1 MGRAFDEGKIGHSS
15 LANGDGTGRGIAYH
29 AGMTSSRRRRVV
41 LIVCD
46 GLGAEWIDAER
57 TPKLAALQAGHR
69 SAGDHRAV
77 FPSVTRVSAAS
88 IATGCHPAR
97 HGLEGN
103 QMALFEDGR
112 LAVHNVGAP
121 SFRQTLRQAT
131 GQTLRVPTL
140 AERLAS
146 CGGQVAYSN
155 VSPGAAYFLDPDHFG
170 TVLHRAGSFGPGG
183 TALTG
188 AAHLAVTHDLAGDI
202 EMARRF
208 CAEIVPSGEYA
219 LGVLWLANPDLTLH
233 HEPLGS
239 PEHLQALKVTD
250 GLVGEVLDAVRA
262 HEDRFDTLVLVAS
275 DHGHETVGRSVH
287 VGRWL
292 SENGL
297 EAELRHGRLAV
308 ASQGTSALI
317 YATEKARP
325 ALDEALSRMRKEP
338 WVGAILTGEALAAT
352 GLSGATLFAAVD
364 TARHDE
370 CNGYGVA
377 GTRWLVEDG
386 ESPPEIGCGHHGGL
400 GPQETR
406 PFLVLAH
413 ADFGRGRIERTTSL
427 VDIAPTILDFLGQP
441 ADRLDGTAIVARHR
455 PSGR

>member
-1 MGRAFDEGKIGHSS
+1 
-15 LANGDGTGRGIAYH
+15 
-29 AGMTSSRRRRVV
+29 MTSSRRRRAV

-46 GLGAEWIDAER
+46 GLGAEWIDPER
-57 TPKLAALQAGHR
+57 TPTLAALQAAHR

-97 HGLEGN
+97 HGLEGT

-121 SFRQTLRQAT
+121 SFRQTLRQVT

-140 AERLAS
+140 AERLAT

-183 TALTG
+183 AALTG

-208 CAEIVPSGEYA
+208 CAEVVPSEAPA

-239 PEHLQALKVTD
+239 PDHLHALQVTD

-262 HEDRFDTLVLVAS
+262 HEDRFDTLVLVGS
-275 DHGHETVGRSVH
+275 DHGHETIGRSVH

-297 EAELRHGRLAV
+297 EAELRHGRIAV

-317 YATEKARP
+317 YAMERARP
-325 ALDEALSRMRKEP
+325 ALDEALTRMRKEP
-338 WVGAILTGEALAAT
+338 WAGMILTGETLAAT

-370 CNGYGVA
+370 RNGYGVA

-386 ESPPEIGCGHHGGL
+386 EGPPEIGCGHHGGL
-400 GPQETR
+400 GPQETQ

-413 ADFGRGRIERTTSL
+413 ADFGGGRIERTTSL

-441 ADRLDGTAIVARHR
+441 ADRLDGAAIAARHR
-455 PSGR
+455 QSGE

>member
-1 MGRAFDEGKIGHSS
+1 
-15 LANGDGTGRGIAYH
+15 
-29 AGMTSSRRRRVV
+29 MTSSRRRRVV

>member
-1 MGRAFDEGKIGHSS
+1 
-15 LANGDGTGRGIAYH
+15 
-29 AGMTSSRRRRVV
+29 MTSSRCRRAI

-46 GLGAEWIDAER
+46 GLGAEWINTER
-57 TPKLAALQAGHR
+57 TPTLARLQAAHR
-69 SAGDHRAV
+69 SATDHRAV

-112 LAVHNVGAP
+112 LTVHNVGAP
-121 SFRQTLRQAT
+121 SFRQTMRQVT

-140 AERLAS
+140 AERLAA

-183 TALTG
+183 AALTG

-202 EMARRF
+202 EMTRRF
-208 CAEIVPSGEYA
+208 SAEAVPSDAHA
-219 LGVLWLANPDLTLH
+219 LSVLWLANPDLTLH

-239 PEHLQALKVTD
+239 PEHLHALKVTD
-250 GLVGEVLDAVRA
+250 GLVAEVLDAVRA
-262 HEDRFDTLVLVAS
+262 HEDRFDTLVLVGS
-275 DHGHETVGRSVH
+275 DHGHETVGRSIH
-287 VGRWL
+287 VGHWL
-292 SENGL
+292 TENGM
-297 EAELRHGRLAV
+297 EADLRHGRVAV

-325 ALDEALSRMRKEP
+325 ALNEALVHMRKEP
-338 WVGAILTGEALAAT
+338 WAGAILTGEALAVT
-352 GLSGATLFAAVD
+352 GLSGDMLAAAID
-364 TARHDE
+364 TSRHDE
-370 CNGYGVA
+370 RNGYGVA

-386 ESPPEIGCGHHGGL
+386 EGPPEIGCGHHGGL

-406 PFLVLAH
+406 PFLVLVH
-413 ADFGRGRIERTTSL
+413 PDFDQGRIERTTSL
-427 VDIAPTILDFLGQP
+427 VDIAPTILGFLGQP
-441 ADRLDGTAIVARHR
+441 ADSLDGAAIAAHR
-455 PSGR
+455 

>member
-1 MGRAFDEGKIGHSS
+1 
-15 LANGDGTGRGIAYH
+15 
-29 AGMTSSRRRRVV
+29 MTSSRRRRAI

-57 TPKLAALQAGHR
+57 TPKLAALQAAHR

-121 SFRQTLRQAT
+121 AFRQTLRQVT

-183 TALTG
+183 TVLTG
-188 AAHLAVTHDLAGDI
+188 AAHLAVSHDLAGDI
-202 EMARRF
+202 EMTRRF
-208 CAEIVPSGEYA
+208 CTEVVPSEAHA
-219 LGVLWLANPDLTLH
+219 LGILWLANPDLTLH
-233 HEPLGS
+233 HDPLGS
-239 PEHLQALKVTD
+239 PAHIHALEVTD
-250 GLVGEVLDAVRA
+250 RLVAPVIETVEAP
-262 HEDRFDTLVLVAS
+262 EDRFDTLLAVGS
-275 DHGHETVGRSVH
+275 DHGHETIGRSIH
-287 VGRWL
+287 IGNWL
-292 SENGL
+292 ARKGL
-297 EAELRHGRLAV
+297 EAELREGRIGI

-317 YATEKARP
+317 YATGAARAAVEDLLP
-325 ALDEALSRMRKEP
+325 KMLQEP
-338 WVGAILTGEALAAT
+338 WAGSILTGEALAAT
-352 GLSGATLFAAVD
+352 GLTADALVAAVV
-364 TARHDE
+364 TTRHDE
-370 CNGYGVA
+370 NNDHGVP

-386 ESPPEIGCGHHGGL
+386 EGMPEIGCGHHGGL
-400 GPQETR
+400 GPAETR
-406 PFLVLAH
+406 PFLTFIHPA
-413 ADFGRGRIERTTSL
+413 FGQGETGRTTSL
-427 VDIAPTILDFLGQP
+427 VDIAPTILRFLGEP
-441 ADRLDGTAIVARHR
+441 GEGMDGAPVGA
-455 PSGR
+455 

>member
-1 MGRAFDEGKIGHSS
+1 
-15 LANGDGTGRGIAYH
+15 
-29 AGMTSSRRRRVV
+29 MTSSRRRRAI

-46 GLGAEWIDAER
+46 GLGAEWINAER
-57 TPKLAALQAGHR
+57 TPTLAALQAGHR
-69 SAGDHRAV
+69 SASDHRAV

-112 LAVHNVGAP
+112 LTVHNVGAP
-121 SFRQTLRQAT
+121 SFRQTMRQVT

-183 TALTG
+183 AALTG

-208 CAEIVPSGEYA
+208 CAEIVPSDEHA
-219 LGVLWLANPDLTLH
+219 LSVLWLANPDLTLH

-250 GLVGEVLDAVRA
+250 GLVREVLDAVRA
-262 HEDRFDTLVLVAS
+262 HEDRFDTLVVVGS
-275 DHGHETVGRSVH
+275 DHGHETVGRSIH
-287 VGRWL
+287 IARWL

-297 EAELRHGRLAV
+297 EAELRHGRIAV

-325 ALDEALSRMRKEP
+325 ALEGVFPHMRHEP
-338 WVGAILTGEALAAT
+338 WVGAILTGEMLAAT
-352 GLSGATLFAAVD
+352 GLSGKMLFAAVD

-370 CNGYGVA
+370 RNGYGVA

-386 ESPPEIGCGHHGGL
+386 EGPPEIGCGHHGGL

-406 PFLVLAH
+406 PFLVLVH
-413 ADFGRGRIERTTSL
+413 PDFGQGRIERTTSL
-427 VDIAPTILDFLGQP
+427 VDIAPTILSFLGQP
-441 ADRLDGTAIVARHR
+441 VDRFDGTAVTA
-455 PSGR
+455 GQ

>member
-1 MGRAFDEGKIGHSS
+1 
-15 LANGDGTGRGIAYH
+15 
-29 AGMTSSRRRRVV
+29 MTSSRRRRAI

-57 TPKLAALQAGHR
+57 TPTLARLQAAYR

-112 LAVHNVGAP
+112 LTVHNVGAP
-121 SFRQTLRQAT
+121 TFRETMRQAT

-140 AERLAS
+140 AERLVS
-146 CGGQVAYSN
+146 CGGQGAYSN

-170 TVLHRAGSFGPGG
+170 TVLHRAGSFAPGG

-202 EMARRF
+202 EMTRRF
-208 CAEIVPSGEYA
+208 CAEIVPSETQA
-219 LGVLWLANPDLTLH
+219 LAVLWLANPDLTSH

-239 PEHLQALKVTD
+239 PEHLHALKVTD
-250 GLVGEVLDAVRA
+250 GLVSEVLDSVRA
-262 HEDRFDTLVLVAS
+262 HENRFDTLILVGS
-275 DHGHETVGRSVH
+275 DHGHETVGQSVH

-297 EAELRHGRLAV
+297 DAELRHGRIAV

-338 WVGAILTGEALAAT
+338 WAGAILTGEALAAT
-352 GLSGATLFAAVD
+352 GLSGAMLFAAVD

-370 CNGYGVA
+370 HNGYGVA

-413 ADFGRGRIERTTSL
+413 ADFGQGRIERTTSL

-441 ADRLDGTAIVARHR
+441 ADRLDGAAIAAQHR
-455 PSGR
+455 SPGR